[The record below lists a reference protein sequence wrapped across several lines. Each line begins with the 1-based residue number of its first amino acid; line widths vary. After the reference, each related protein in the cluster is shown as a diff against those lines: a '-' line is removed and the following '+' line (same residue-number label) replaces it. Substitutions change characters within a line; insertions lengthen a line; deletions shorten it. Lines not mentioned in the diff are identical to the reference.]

1 MQTDPED
8 DKPKP
13 VASKLEKLSKKWGS
27 SRRKQL
33 EEDLARVNQQIYSR
47 NLELAQT
54 NKTLA
59 LLQSIDSLVLR
70 EQESVRPLS
79 ALLTRIIV
87 TTTNYPFVAIMGYQT
102 RDKQQLGIYGLA
114 TAAPIPANSEA
125 LVNRFRLSSDS
136 RWLER
141 SEPIRFVKLTAKTD
155 ADVAELCRCPQE
167 EIRMLRRTLNLSS
180 ACLIKLSARGH
191 LVGVMLVGSEEDHH
205 DLTPFEQTLF
215 LRLSEAVGIAIDH
228 KLLLEENERVLQEL
242 EMTNEKLRVLDRAK
256 DDFISMASQPD

>member
-102 RDKQQLGIYGLA
+102 RDKQ
-114 TAAPIPANSEA
+114 
-125 LVNRFRLSSDS
+125 
-136 RWLER
+136 
-141 SEPIRFVKLTAKTD
+141 
-155 ADVAELCRCPQE
+155 
-167 EIRMLRRTLNLSS
+167 
-180 ACLIKLSARGH
+180 
-191 LVGVMLVGSEEDHH
+191 
-205 DLTPFEQTLF
+205 
-215 LRLSEAVGIAIDH
+215 
-228 KLLLEENERVLQEL
+228 
-242 EMTNEKLRVLDRAK
+242 
-256 DDFISMASQPD
+256 